1 MAGRSTRSI
10 NGSNGSKTAPVR
22 AAALADLLHYECSTL
37 LELFRKKENFTEDVT
52 DRRLVSV
59 PPPSSQLDTRDKLW
73 RIHSALLQCKKLL
86 ETAVA
91 KEEEELGGGK
101 KGEYENKRKLVK
113 ERLPLLILS
122 TGELL
127 KAAEGTTSLT
137 PSVEGLEVNVPT
149 GLLDLKLWVYW
160 VYKEVNYWSKT
171 AANTLKDLPSVII
184 KEGARTT
191 RARNRRSTRR

>member
-1 MAGRSTRSI
+1 GPKAASAASHSTFKYSGTT
-10 NGSNGSKTAPVR
+10 NKP
-22 AAALADLLHYECSTL
+22 
-37 LELFRKKENFTEDVT
+37 RKKENFTEDVA
-52 DRRLVSV
+52 DRRMVSV

-73 RIHSALLQCKKLL
+73 RIHSALLQCQKLL
-86 ETAVA
+86 EKAVA

-137 PSVEGLEVNVPT
+137 PSVEGLEVGPDLNVPT
-149 GLLDLKLWVYW
+149 NLFDLKLWVYR

-171 AANTLKDLPSVII
+171 ATNTLKDLPSVIV
-184 KEGARTT
+184 KERARTT

>member
-10 NGSNGSKTAPVR
+10 NGSDGSRTAPAR
-22 AAALADLLHYECSTL
+22 AAALADLLYYECSTL
-37 LELFRKKENFTEDVT
+37 LELFKENFTEDVA
-52 DRRLVSV
+52 DRRMVSV

-73 RIHSALLQCKKLL
+73 RIHSALLQCQKLL
-86 ETAVA
+86 EKAVA

-137 PSVEGLEVNVPT
+137 PSVEGLELNVPT
-149 GLLDLKLWVYW
+149 NLFDLKLWVYR

-171 AANTLKDLPSVII
+171 ATNTLKDLPSVIV
-184 KEGARTT
+184 KERARTT